1 MEVWG
6 ILRFDLCVWR
16 KLSRAETGSAGHG
29 FYSSTL
35 IRHNKRH
42 GRARTASPPAFM
54 DIIIRLETILLFY
67 FIFFFKL
74 HSSQNV
80 LSPQK
85 HEAGTIVKCCP
96 ETTLVSGLRGCR
108 WSPCGPASRL
118 RSARFISFLVGPFG
132 VHQQSGI
139 R

>member
-1 MEVWG
+1 MCLEKAVKSRNG
-6 ILRFDLCVWR
+6 QRGPRILFQYFNKTQQAAWKSSDSFS
-16 KLSRAETGSAGHG
+16 SRIHG
-29 FYSSTL
+29 YYYT
-35 IRHNKRH
+35 IRDD
-42 GRARTASPPAFM
+42 S
-54 DIIIRLETILLFY
+54 IILFY
-67 FIFFFKL
+67 FILFKL
-74 HSSQNV
+74 HSSENV

-85 HEAGTIVKCCP
+85 HEAGTIVKRCP
-96 ETTLVSGLRGCR
+96 ETTLVCGLRGCR